1 MEPYEFIFHLECWT
15 IVKPG
20 CRSGLG
26 MKRMLARI
34 DVSLRVI
41 QKISGHRNLNV
52 LQGYVDVDEREVMY
66 ALQTRW

>member
-1 MEPYEFIFHLECWT
+1 
-15 IVKPG
+15 
-20 CRSGLG
+20 

-52 LQGYVDVDEREVMY
+52 LQGYVDVDEKEVMY

>member
-1 MEPYEFIFHLECWT
+1 MEPYEFIFQLECWT

-41 QKISGHRNLNV
+41 QRISGHKNLNV
-52 LQGYVDVDEREVMY
+52 LQGYVDVSEEEVVS
-66 ALQTRW
+66 ACATRW